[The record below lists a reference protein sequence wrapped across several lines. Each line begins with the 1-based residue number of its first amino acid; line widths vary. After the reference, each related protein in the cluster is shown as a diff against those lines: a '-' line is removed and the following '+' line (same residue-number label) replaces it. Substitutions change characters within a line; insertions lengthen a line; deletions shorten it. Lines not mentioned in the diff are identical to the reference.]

1 MQESPMIPPD
11 DLTELRLFPLNNI
24 VLFPKMH
31 LPLHIFEERYKSMIR
46 SCLNEQQ
53 PFGVLLI
60 RQGQE
65 VGEPS
70 EPFKIGTTA
79 RISKI
84 QELQEGRLNLAT
96 EGERRFELI
105 DIKQTLPYMTGLIR
119 YFGND
124 EKTVSNSLMTSIK
137 AEFLLFLSHQATIAG
152 GWNSNITL
160 PEDPDELLAQI
171 ISGISSSIDIP
182 TELRQRLLET
192 NECSER
198 LEKLVPILQ
207 KGNEIMREQSE
218 KTNPF
223 QGNRLN

>member
-1 MQESPMIPPD
+1 MQEPPIIPPD
-11 DLTELRLFPLNNI
+11 DLMELCLFPLSNV

-31 LPLHIFEERYKSMIR
+31 LPLHIFEERYKNMIR
-46 SCLNEQQ
+46 ACINEQQ

-65 VGEPS
+65 VGEPA

-79 RISKI
+79 RITKV
-84 QELQEGRLNLAT
+84 QELQEGRLNIST
-96 EGERRFELI
+96 EGERRFELVRTS
-105 DIKQTLPYMTGLIR
+105 QTLPYMTGLIR
-119 YFGND
+119 YVNND
-124 EKTVSNSLMTSIK
+124 GEPVSDSLITSVKT
-137 AEFLLFLSHQATIAG
+137 EFRLFLSHQATIAG

-160 PEDPDELLAQI
+160 PDDPDELLAQV
-171 ISGISSSIDIP
+171 ISGISSSIEIP

-192 NECSER
+192 DRYAQR

-223 QGNRLN
+223 QGNRRN

>member
-1 MQESPMIPPD
+1 MLRPLGNSTTSWAAINTDRPSGETA
-11 DLTELRLFPLNNI
+11 LTSSDSGGPSDPLISSILFP
-24 VLFPKMH
+24 VVG
-31 LPLHIFEERYKSMIR
+31 SM
-46 SCLNEQQ
+46 
-53 PFGVLLI
+53 
-60 RQGQE
+60 
-65 VGEPS
+65 EP
-70 EPFKIGTTA
+70 
-79 RISKI
+79 R
-84 QELQEGRLNLAT
+84 
-96 EGERRFELI
+96 
-105 DIKQTLPYMTGLIR
+105 
-119 YFGND
+119 
-124 EKTVSNSLMTSIK
+124 TVSNSLMTSIK